1 MDAISQL
8 LDLARVQARL
18 DKRCLL
24 AGTTVMDVPAYGD
37 AESAFHFLLD
47 GECTLEAGGKNYALK
62 AGDAVLLPS
71 SPPHRIRTAGAG
83 RAQGVV
89 ETHGDF
95 FDTIRSDSAGD
106 GVIDLFCGHYTFGSR
121 AGVLLVR
128 SLPDP
133 LVVSFGEGGDMVRTM
148 SGLMRQEALAE
159 GPGTSAILSS
169 ICTALLAMVL
179 RQSTG
184 RPAETPLWTA
194 VDDKRIALVIDAVL
208 RDPGADWSI
217 ERLAGI
223 AALARATFLR
233 RFVKN
238 TGTTV
243 GAFLSNVR
251 MMAAADLLA
260 DREVTVAAVASKVGY
275 HSESAFA
282 RAFQEAVGTTPGRFR
297 RTL

>member
-1 MDAISQL
+1 
-8 LDLARVQARL
+8 
-18 DKRCLL
+18 
-24 AGTTVMDVPAYGD
+24 MDVPAYGE
-37 AESAFHFLLD
+37 AEAAFHFLLD
-47 GECTLEAGGKNYALK
+47 GECTLEAGDQSYPLK

-83 RAQGVV
+83 GLPPGVAETQGVAETRGVV
-89 ETHGDF
+89 ETWGVVETQGDF
-95 FDTIRSDSAGD
+95 FDTIRSDSAGE

-121 AGVLLVR
+121 AGVLLSR

-133 LVVSFGEGGDMVRTM
+133 LVVSFGESSELVRTM
-148 SGLMRQEALAE
+148 SGLLRQEALAE
-159 GPGTSAILSS
+159 GPGTSAVLSS
-169 ICTALLAMVL
+169 LCTALLAMVL
-179 RQSTG
+179 RQSTD
-184 RPAETPLWTA
+184 RRAETPVWTA
-194 VDDKRIALVIDAVL
+194 VDDKRIAAVIDAVL

-223 AALARATFLR
+223 ATLARATFLR

-243 GAFLSNVR
+243 GAFLTNVR
-251 MMAAADLLA
+251 MMTAADLLA
-260 DREVTVAAVASKVGY
+260 DRELTVAAVASKVGY

-282 RAFQEAVGTTPGRFR
+282 RVFQEAVGTTPGRFR